1 MGTRLAGSWIG
12 YHARVRPDH
21 LALAGLA
28 TGRQLSYRELD
39 DRTGRLAG
47 VLACRYGITGA

>member
-1 MGTRLAGSWIG
+1 VGTRLAGSWIG

-21 LALAGLA
+21 LALADLP

-39 DRTGRLAG
+39 DRTGRLA
-47 VLACRYGITGA
+47 ASWPAATASTGA